1 MSGYTLNP
9 VCRSHGLPLT
19 KLNTATQTYHCVI
32 MGCKAWVAREMYDP
46 EKEGEMPESK
56 DALERDLDLLREAA
70 AEPGDAD
77 IVSTVGATSRVL
89 LMVAEDRLHPVRTV
103 DVEDD
108 TDPGPE
114 YYREQYR
121 LRDVC
126 HGTTT
131 RFMDDLEQMFVTE
144 DVGGDMNFIIDPDEG
159 TPPGFAS
166 LSPAEVVRLHAV
178 LTERIK
184 SYPQAGITP

>member
-1 MSGYTLNP
+1 MS
-9 VCRSHGLPLT
+9 
-19 KLNTATQTYHCVI
+19 
-32 MGCKAWVAREMYDP
+32 
-46 EKEGEMPESK
+46 EMPESK
-56 DALERDLDLLREAA
+56 EALERALEMLRRVS
-70 AEPGDAD
+70 AEPA
-77 IVSTVGATSRVL
+77 GAPVAFTIGAMARVL
-89 LMVAEDRLHPVRTV
+89 LMLAEDRLHPVRMV
-103 DVEDD
+103 RVEDD

-121 LRDVC
+121 LRDVG

-131 RFMDDLEQMFVTE
+131 RFMDALEQMFVTE
-144 DVGGDMNFIIDPDEG
+144 DVGGDMNFIIYPDEG